1 MSVFQTLSL
10 MLLFAMFI
18 FALLTYIDKRN
29 K

>member
-18 FALLTYIDKRN
+18 LALLTYIDKRN

>member
-18 FALLTYIDKRN
+18 LALLTYIDQRN